1 MTRATRRLEH
11 AAQPDLFGEAPV
23 AAIEGLRYESGF
35 LSLEEEAGLLQ
46 IVQALPLKEMRYKEY
61 TARRRGTSFGGSYDF
76 DTNRLKPGAALPE
89 ALHPLRDKAAAWAGI
104 APEELTHMLIAEYR
118 PGTPLG
124 WHRDVP
130 DFEEIIGVSLN
141 NDAVMQFRPYA
152 PGAPASG
159 PAALEFLIEPR
170 SVYLLRGPARWAW
183 QHAIAPTEAL
193 RYSITL
199 RTRRLEVTG
208 RAAT

>member
-1 MTRATRRLEH
+1 MTRKTRTARRLEH
-11 AAQPDLFGEAPV
+11 AAQSDLFGEAP
-23 AAIEGLRYESGF
+23 AAAVEGLRYERAF
-35 LSLEEEAGLLQ
+35 LSLAEEAELLG
-46 IVQALPLKEMRYKEY
+46 IVQGLPLKEMRYKEY

-76 DTNRLKPGAALPE
+76 DTNRLKPGPPLPE
-89 ALHPLRDKAAAWAGI
+89 ALHPLRAKVAAWAGI
-104 APEELTHMLIAEYR
+104 APEDLGHMLIAEYR

-130 DFEEIIGVSLN
+130 DFEDIIGVSLH
-141 NDAVMQFRPYA
+141 NDAVMQFRPYV

-199 RTRRLEVTG
+199 RTRRTG
-208 RAAT
+208 

>member
-1 MTRATRRLEH
+1 MTRKTRTARRLEH
-11 AAQPDLFGEAPV
+11 AAQPDLFGEAP
-23 AAIEGLRYESGF
+23 AAAVEGLRYERDF
-35 LSLEEEAGLLQ
+35 LSLAEEAELLG
-46 IVQALPLKEMRYKEY
+46 IVQGLPLKEMRYKEY

-76 DTNRLKPGAALPE
+76 GTNRLEPGPQLPE
-89 ALHPLRDKAAAWAGI
+89 ALHPLRAKVAAWAGI
-104 APEELTHMLIAEYR
+104 APEDLGHMLIAEYR

-130 DFEEIIGVSLN
+130 DFEDIIGVSLH
-141 NDAVMQFRPYA
+141 NDAVMQFRPYV

-199 RTRRLEVTG
+199 RTRRA
-208 RAAT
+208 R

>member
-1 MTRATRRLEH
+1 MRAARRIEH
-11 AAQPDLFGEAPV
+11 AGQPDLFGEAPV
-23 AAIEGLRYESGF
+23 ATIEGLRYERDF
-35 LSLEEEAGLLQ
+35 LSAEEEADLLH
-46 IVQALPLKEMRYKEY
+46 IVQGLPLKEMRYKEY

-76 DTNRLKPGAALPE
+76 ENNRLKPGAPLPE
-89 ALHPLRDKAAAWAGI
+89 VLHPLRAKAAAWAGF

-130 DFEEIIGVSLN
+130 DFEDIIGVSLRS
-141 NDAVMQFRPYA
+141 DAVMQFRPYV
-152 PGAPASG
+152 PGTPASG
-159 PAALEFLIEPR
+159 PATLEFLIEPR

-199 RTRRLEVTG
+199 RTRRI
-208 RAAT
+208 RAP

>member
-1 MTRATRRLEH
+1 MTRKTRSTRRLEH

-23 AAIEGLRYESGF
+23 AAIEGLRYERDF
-35 LSLEEEAGLLQ
+35 LSFAEEAELLR
-46 IVQALPLKEMRYKEY
+46 IVQGLPLKEMRYKEY

-76 DTNRLKPGAALPE
+76 DTNRLKPGAPLPE
-89 ALHPLRDKAAAWAGI
+89 VLHPLREKAAAWAGI
-104 APEELTHMLIAEYR
+104 APEDLSHTLIAEYR

-130 DFEEIIGVSLN
+130 DFEDIVGVSLQG
-141 NDAVMQFRPYA
+141 DAVMQFRPYV
-152 PGAPASG
+152 PGSPNSG

-199 RTRRLEVTG
+199 RTRKTR
-208 RAAT
+208 

>member
-1 MTRATRRLEH
+1 MTRKTRTARRLEH
-11 AAQPDLFGEAPV
+11 AAQPDLFGEAP
-23 AAIEGLRYESGF
+23 AAAVEGLRYERDF
-35 LSLEEEAGLLQ
+35 LSLAEEAELLG
-46 IVQALPLKEMRYKEY
+46 IVQGLPLKEMRYKEY

-76 DTNRLKPGAALPE
+76 DTNRLKPGPPLPE
-89 ALHPLRDKAAAWAGI
+89 ALHPLRAKVAAWAGI
-104 APEELTHMLIAEYR
+104 APEDLGHTLIAEYR

-130 DFEEIIGVSLN
+130 DFEDIIGVSLH
-141 NDAVMQFRPYA
+141 NDAVMQFRPYV

-199 RTRRLEVTG
+199 RTRRT
-208 RAAT
+208 R

>member
-1 MTRATRRLEH
+1 MTRKTRTARRLEH
-11 AAQPDLFGEAPV
+11 AAQPDLFGEAP
-23 AAIEGLRYESGF
+23 AAAVEGLRYERDF
-35 LSLEEEAGLLQ
+35 LSLAEEAELLG
-46 IVQALPLKEMRYKEY
+46 IVQGLPLKEMRYKEY

-76 DTNRLKPGAALPE
+76 DTNRLKPGPPLPE
-89 ALHPLRDKAAAWAGI
+89 ALHPLRAKVAAWAGI
-104 APEELTHMLIAEYR
+104 APEDLGHMLIAEYR

-130 DFEEIIGVSLN
+130 DFEDIIGVSLH
-141 NDAVMQFRPYA
+141 NDAVMQFRPYV

-199 RTRRLEVTG
+199 RTRRT
-208 RAAT
+208 R

>member
-1 MTRATRRLEH
+1 MTRKTRTARRLEH
-11 AAQPDLFGEAPV
+11 AAQPDLFGEAP
-23 AAIEGLRYESGF
+23 AAAVDGLRYERAF
-35 LSLEEEAGLLQ
+35 LSLAEEAELLG
-46 IVQALPLKEMRYKEY
+46 IVQGLPLKEMRYMEY

-76 DTNRLKPGAALPE
+76 DTNRLKPGPPLPE
-89 ALHPLRDKAAAWAGI
+89 ALHPLRAKVAAWAGI
-104 APEELTHMLIAEYR
+104 APEDLGHMLIAEYR

-130 DFEEIIGVSLN
+130 DFEDIIGVSLH
-141 NDAVMQFRPYA
+141 NDAVMQFRPYV

-199 RTRRLEVTG
+199 RTRRT
-208 RAAT
+208 R

>member
-1 MTRATRRLEH
+1 MTRKTRTARRLEH
-11 AAQPDLFGEAPV
+11 AAQPDLFGEAP
-23 AAIEGLRYESGF
+23 AAAVEGLRYERDF
-35 LSLEEEAGLLQ
+35 LSLAEEAELLG
-46 IVQALPLKEMRYKEY
+46 IVQGLPLKEMRYKEY

-76 DTNRLKPGAALPE
+76 DTNRLKPGPPLPE
-89 ALHPLRDKAAAWAGI
+89 ALHPLRAKVAAWAGI
-104 APEELTHMLIAEYR
+104 APEDLGHMLIAEYR

-130 DFEEIIGVSLN
+130 DFEDIIGVSLH
-141 NDAVMQFRPYA
+141 NDAVMQFRPYVL
-152 PGAPASG
+152 GAPASG

-199 RTRRLEVTG
+199 RTRRT
-208 RAAT
+208 R